1 MPENFDGRV
10 KFATQTLPRQTILEV
25 DPDTGLQG
33 GMVVKLNAG
42 DVVFPSV
49 VIHDSGQLIIGGGP
63 NNRSGVLILLDNNG
77 EPSLRAF
84 QGKIEVGGDGR
95 AGQIQVKKEN
105 GQVTIDLNGG
115 TGDITL
121 NGADCAEEF
130 EIAEAYDIEAGTVL
144 IIESGG
150 ILSPCREAYDKRVAG
165 VVSGGNGVRPG
176 IILDKNK
183 NSNKRKP
190 IALNGKV
197 YCKVDARYAAIDVGD
212 LLTTSPTIGHAMKAQ
227 EPLEAFGSVIG
238 KALSSL
244 SVGRG
249 EIPVLVALQ

>member
-1 MPENFDGRV
+1 MPETFDGRV
-10 KFATQTLPRQTILEV
+10 EFTTQTLPTQTILEV
-25 DPDTGLQG
+25 DPDAGLQG

-42 DVVFPSV
+42 DVVFPSA

-63 NNRSGVLILLDNNG
+63 NNRPGVLMLLDSNG
-77 EPSLRAF
+77 KSLIRAF
-84 QGKIEVGGDGR
+84 QGKIDVGGDGR
-95 AGQIQVKKEN
+95 AGQIQVKREN

-130 EIAEAYDIEAGTVL
+130 DIVEADDIEAGTVL
-144 IIESGG
+144 IIENSG

-176 IILDKNK
+176 IILGRNK
-183 NSNKRKP
+183 FSNRRKP

-197 YCKVDARYAAIDVGD
+197 CCKVDARYAAIDVGD
-212 LLTTSPTIGHAMKAQ
+212 LLTTSPTVGHAMKAQ

-244 SVGRG
+244 SVGQG